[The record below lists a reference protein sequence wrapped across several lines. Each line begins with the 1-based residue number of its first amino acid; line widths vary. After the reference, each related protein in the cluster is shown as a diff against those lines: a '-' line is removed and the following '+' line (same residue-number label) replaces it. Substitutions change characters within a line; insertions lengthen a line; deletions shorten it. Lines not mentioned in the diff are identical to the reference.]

1 MNAIRLQ
8 NIVALHWLWVLP
20 VMVGLYVFA
29 GARRRA
35 ALAAF
40 IDAGIIDRIKI
51 SVSPVRRRW
60 KAVLVLLALAAIVV
74 GMTRPGWNPS
84 AKKVER
90 RGRDVIFLLDVS
102 KSMLA
107 EDLAPSRLERAKL
120 AIVDCVEK
128 LDGDRVGLVVFAG
141 SSQVKCP
148 LTLDYGFFR
157 LMLEDVDTESITK
170 GGTLIGD
177 ALRKVLGTRPA
188 IEEAAMERVRTPDG
202 IFDDQIKEYKDVI
215 LITDGEDHDSFP
227 VEAAEEAGERGVR
240 LIAIGLGDENEGRRI
255 PITDRA
261 GRKTF
266 MKHQGQEVWSRL
278 DADTLRKMVN
288 VTEGGRYLN
297 VSTGTFDLG
306 EIYTTLVAS
315 AAKKDLE
322 SMSVERY
329 EERFQI
335 FLVLALACL
344 SLNFVL
350 SDRSKQRA

>member
-1 MNAIRLQ
+1 MIAIHFENINAF
-8 NIVALHWLWVLP
+8 HWLWFLP
-20 VMVGLYVFA
+20 VIAALYVFA

-51 SVSPVRRRW
+51 SASPVRRRW
-60 KAVLVLLALAAIVV
+60 KAVLVMLALAAIVF

-90 RGRDVIFLLDVS
+90 RGRDVVFLLDVS

-120 AIVDCVEK
+120 AIQDCVEK
-128 LDGDRVGLVVFAG
+128 LEGDRVGLVVFAG
-141 SSQVKCP
+141 TSQVKCP

-157 LMLEDVDTESITK
+157 LMLEDVDTDSIAK

-177 ALRKVLGTRPA
+177 ALRKVLGTSP
-188 IEEAAMERVRTPDG
+188 EAEGPGSNRERTPDG

-227 VEAAEEAGERGVR
+227 VEAAEEAGRRGVR

-255 PITDRA
+255 PITVEG

-266 MKHQGQEVWSRL
+266 LKHDGQEVWSRL

-322 SMSVERY
+322 STSIERFD
-329 EERFQI
+329 ERFQI
-335 FLVLALACL
+335 FLALALACL
-344 SLNFVL
+344 SLEFVL